1 MSYNFNSLVSKI
13 RIFLK
18 SIGREEIKSLSR
30 ENFAKAIGI
39 NPLYIRS
46 EHKKFLA
53 RILHQEFGVSYK
65 KIAELLAMSMR
76 DIHKAV
82 REEIDKKIIEEAERE
97 VVSVEIQ
104 AKAIELLR
112 SGEIKNPNDLV
123 LKLNVSLDVAENL
136 FERILNNERIVTKPV
151 MEAVLRIER
160 SMRNIMRYATII
172 EDVYNKKINE
182 YKEKAEKIIKDL
194 DNKINEIMSAIK
206 DVEKRKEELEK
217 EIYSLGIILTSGGIE
232 IRVIKE
238 FLGRLQEL
246 ENRTSKSEEELKK
259 LRNDILTIDRK
270 VLNIATEVR
279 GLKEFKEKIEKMI
292 KLK

>member
-1 MSYNFNSLVSKI
+1 MSYNFNSLVLKI

-30 ENFAKAIGI
+30 ESFAKAIGI

-53 RILHQEFGVSYK
+53 RILYQEFGVSYK

-82 REEIDKKIIEEAERE
+82 REEIDKKIVEEAERE
-97 VVSVEIQ
+97 AVSVEIQ

-123 LKLNVSLDVAENL
+123 LKLGVSLDVAENL
-136 FERILNNERIVTKPV
+136 FERILSNERIVAKSV
-151 MEAVLRIER
+151 IEVVSRIER

-182 YKEKAEKIIKDL
+182 YKERAEKIIKDL
-194 DNKINEIMSAIK
+194 DNKINEMMSAIK

-246 ENRTSKSEEELKK
+246 ENRTSKQAEELKK

-270 VLNIATEVR
+270 VLDTAPELR
-279 GLKEFKEKIEKMI
+279 GLKEFKEKVEKMI